1 MAKKKDNES
10 GVAAEAVA
18 EPTFTKKQ
26 FMTSNTYRR
35 YRDAMNV
42 LLKDDRGYT
51 KTEVEQMLKKFYNK

>member
-10 GVAAEAVA
+10 GVATQAVA

-26 FMTSNTYRR
+26 FLNSNTYRR
-35 YRDAMNV
+35 YRDAVNV

-51 KTEVEQMLKKFYNK
+51 KAEVEQMLKKFYNK

>member
-10 GVAAEAVA
+10 GVATQEVA

-26 FMTSNTYRR
+26 FLNSNTYRR
-35 YRDAMNV
+35 YRDAVNV

-51 KTEVEQMLKKFYNK
+51 KAEVEQMLKKFYNK